1 MTAILIVEDQLA
13 LLAVTGAFLADK
25 GYLVSAASTAASA
38 LALLETRK
46 IDVLL
51 TDILLPGEM
60 NGFELARRARALRP
74 DLKVIYCTGESEL
87 GPGQIGQSYPPL
99 LKKPY
104 TNGHL
109 MSLLEYVQTC
119 ASAAGQDIAEPQR
132 KLYGT

>member
-51 TDILLPGEM
+51 TDIVLPGEM
-60 NGFELARRARALRP
+60 NGFELARRARALSP
-74 DLKVIYCTGESEL
+74 DLKVIYCTAESEL
-87 GPGQIGQSYPPL
+87 GPEQIGQSYGPL
-99 LKKPY
+99 LRKPY
-104 TNGHL
+104 THGHL
-109 MSLLEYVQTC
+109 IALLEYVQTC
-119 ASAAGQDIAEPQR
+119 GSAAGEDIAEPQR